1 MIWIEEKIK
10 EGSQVPNYSLLN
22 NQRTVDDFL
31 SEINGTDPLK
41 NQNKASN
48 SELTTLK
55 NKEKEGLKALIKMRA
70 KRNS

>member
-1 MIWIEEKIK
+1 VIWIEEKIK